1 MTAKVRWG
9 LIAGLV
15 GLFINTLASLVF
27 PFCGPI
33 ASFGIGIIAGFF
45 VSQQEPATTKGEGA
59 QDGAITGLIAG
70 AFILLGQIIGAATN
84 LAIAQTEQYGLIFG
98 PLPDLSSPEGQAIY
112 WLIGIGVGLCFGLVD
127 MFACVLGSAL
137 VGYFRTQNIAAQLED
152 NA

>member
-27 PFCGPI
+27 AFCGPI
-33 ASFGIGIIAGFF
+33 VSFGIGIIAGFF

-127 MFACVLGSAL
+127 MFACVLGG
-137 VGYFRTQNIAAQLED
+137 VIIGYIRTPVATNSLQEM
-152 NA
+152 

>member
-15 GLFINTLASLVF
+15 GLFVNTFVSLVF
-27 PFCGPI
+27 AFCGPI
-33 ASFGIGIIAGFF
+33 VSFGIGIIAGFI
-45 VSQQEPATTKGEGA
+45 VSQQEPAATKGEGA

-70 AFILLGQIIGAATN
+70 VFILLGQVIGAATN
-84 LAIAQTEQYGLIFG
+84 LAIAQMDQSGLIFG

-137 VGYFRTQNIAAQLED
+137 AGYFRTQSVAAHLEE